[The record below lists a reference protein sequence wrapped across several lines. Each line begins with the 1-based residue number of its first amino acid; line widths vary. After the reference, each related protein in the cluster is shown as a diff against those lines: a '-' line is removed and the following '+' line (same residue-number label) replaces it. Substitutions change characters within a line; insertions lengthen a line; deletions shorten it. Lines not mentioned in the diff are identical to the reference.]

1 MASPPGPAREET
13 AVEILD
19 LGDTGDD
26 IGAGRRS
33 GDSGMSEPF
42 RVRTPQTC
50 TPQQPPL
57 LSPTISTGAVSADID
72 ADDELVDVTEEELPP
87 TPQGDRPARVIVKNR
102 KHEEPATPPNG
113 RSNVGPYAPA
123 GPATPATPAIESLP
137 CDGMGGA
144 SGGGDGGSAAGE
156 SGGSPGAGNA
166 VGTFTSSSGPSSPKD
181 DAKGGCNVQ

>member
-87 TPQGDRPARVIVKNR
+87 TPQGDRPARVIVENR

-113 RSNVGPYAPA
+113 RSNVGPNAPA

-137 CDGMGGA
+137 CDGMGA
-144 SGGGDGGSAAGE
+144 SGGGDGGRAAGE

-166 VGTFTSSSGPSSPKD
+166 VGTSASSSGPSSPKD